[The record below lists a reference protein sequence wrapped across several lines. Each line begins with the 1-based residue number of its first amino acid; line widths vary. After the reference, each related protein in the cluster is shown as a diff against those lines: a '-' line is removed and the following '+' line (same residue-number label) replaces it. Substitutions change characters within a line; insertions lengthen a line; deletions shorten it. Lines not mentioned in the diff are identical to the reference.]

1 MGVAARENMSVG
13 WAGRK
18 IVRLECAYIMKGG
31 RVFFLRVVRLRE
43 EWVVA
48 HVSWWGEIDKDFG
61 TYHCPRYA
69 W

>member
-31 RVFFLRVVRLRE
+31 RVFFE
-43 EWVVA
+43 
-48 HVSWWGEIDKDFG
+48 SGEASRG
-61 TYHCPRYA
+61 VGSSACVMVG
-69 W
+69 